1 METNMILCKLLS
13 FTILQYKVTEI
24 SKNYLTLLNFTRTR
38 VVQAFY
44 IFIHRSFNRIIHNI
58 VDNATAIIRTL

>member
-1 METNMILCKLLS
+1 MILRKLLS

-38 VVQAFY
+38 VVQTFY
-44 IFIHRSFNRIIHNI
+44 IYIYRAFNRIIHNI